1 MLRYR
6 TGSPG
11 SKPQATQNNRICKH
25 SRLLRK
31 WQERPPNNSYSKL
44 KRRLGGGKLMRERT
58 IWIYFPKFRE
68 SLEAQELAPLTIK
81 SRMTGVCSF
90 YKSNNIE
97 LPVLPKSLG

>member
-1 MLRYR
+1 
-6 TGSPG
+6 
-11 SKPQATQNNRICKH
+11 
-25 SRLLRK
+25 
-31 WQERPPNNSYSKL
+31 
-44 KRRLGGGKLMRERT
+44 MRERT

-97 LPVLPKSLG
+97 LPVLPKSLGMVKK